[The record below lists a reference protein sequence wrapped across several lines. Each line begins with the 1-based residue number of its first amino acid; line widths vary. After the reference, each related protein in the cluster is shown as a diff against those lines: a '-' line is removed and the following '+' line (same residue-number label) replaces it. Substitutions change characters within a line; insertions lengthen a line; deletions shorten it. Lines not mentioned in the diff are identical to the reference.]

1 MEGPG
6 GAHRVHVELR
16 RIFGMPAI
24 LRHGSRLGGR
34 LDGMVKM
41 WQGSNESIMSQLREH
56 YIWEV
61 DVCTH
66 THTHHPTP
74 PHTQAL
80 LPIHFLILSAVQS
93 PGNHAC
99 TRRLRPNHLRMQE
112 MNVIKQ
118 RCGDEYAGVYVLP
131 CFTSVW
137 EWHGV
142 ICVRSGKTHTFIRV
156 SSL

>member
-66 THTHHPTP
+66 THTHTI
-74 PHTQAL
+74 Q
-80 LPIHFLILSAVQS
+80 
-93 PGNHAC
+93 
-99 TRRLRPNHLRMQE
+99 LRPTLKHS
-112 MNVIKQ
+112 
-118 RCGDEYAGVYVLP
+118 YP
-131 CFTSVW
+131 STSL
-137 EWHGV
+137 
-142 ICVRSGKTHTFIRV
+142 SSQPSKAQATTRV
-156 SSL
+156 HVVSDLII